1 MNINLHG
8 GDPEKYRGLDSHLW
22 SIYHEDWAS
31 LVSTLHVVSKDLD
44 AGDIIEKRSIDLLKT
59 KDLYSLRAANTL
71 NCINMS
77 LLALDYFKNKGTF
90 QLSPQTQKGR
100 YYSFMPTVLKE
111 VCVKKFCKY
120 RQRNGN

>member
-44 AGDIIEKRSIDLLKT
+44 AGDSIEKIYRSFED
-59 KDLYSLRAANTL
+59 
-71 NCINMS
+71 
-77 LLALDYFKNKGTF
+77 
-90 QLSPQTQKGR
+90 
-100 YYSFMPTVLKE
+100 
-111 VCVKKFCKY
+111 
-120 RQRNGN
+120 